1 MIPHMK
7 KILALALITCF
18 SLAVHAQQYFTKNGR
33 LSFFSKAM
41 LENIQADNN
50 QVISVINLAT
60 GDIQFSLLNNAFHF
74 EKALMEDHFNADYME
89 SDKYPKSTFKGT
101 INNPSAVNANADGSY
116 QVTVTGD
123 LNIHGVTKKVTVP
136 ATITVKGGK
145 LSASSV
151 FNVKTADY
159 KISIPAAVRNNIAET
174 IQITVNCSYEKR

>member
-1 MIPHMK
+1 MK
-7 KILALALITCF
+7 KILALLLIIH
-18 SLAVHAQQYFTKNGR
+18 LAYAADAQQYYTKNGR

-50 QVISVINLAT
+50 QVISVLNTTT
-60 GDIQFSLLNNAFHF
+60 GEVQFSLLNNAFHF
-74 EKALMEDHFNADYME
+74 DKALMEEHFNSDYIE

-101 INNPSAVNANADGSY
+101 ISNPATVNAAADGTY

-123 LNIHGVTKKVTVP
+123 LTIHGVTQHITVP

-151 FNVKTADY
+151 FNVKPKDY
-159 KISIPAAVRNNIAET
+159 KISIPAAIRNNIAET
-174 IQITVNCSYEKR
+174 IQITVSCSYEKR